1 MRPDLGVVVMNK
13 DAIKILMRQD
23 STPWSEV
30 LEMTGTPESLLR
42 ELIEI
47 GWIKPDQQAGQACFT
62 PSDVYRLRKMNRLRL
77 AFDLDYVAV
86 ALVMDLLER
95 IDRMEGRLNCLERLA
110 RSDEPY

>member
-13 DAIKILMRQD
+13 DAIKILIRED
-23 STPWSEV
+23 SASWSEV

-47 GWIKPDQQAGQACFT
+47 GWIKPDQQTGQACFT
-62 PSDVYRLRKMNRLRL
+62 PADVYRLRKMNRLRL

-86 ALVMDLLER
+86 ALVMDLLDR
-95 IDRMEGRLNCLERLA
+95 IDRMERRLNWLERLA